1 MTPTRIKV
9 EKTALNGFCAK
20 PEKINIL
27 KNTTSTE
34 FACIP
39 DPSRVYK
46 NPTKSV
52 AKQPKKVTK
61 RKQFFGSDKYKG
73 QNYMESIAQ
82 TRPNPKQGIKIVQN
96 AEESP
101 RRHLDS
107 AQTRSLITS

>member
-52 AKQPKKVTK
+52 AK
-61 RKQFFGSDKYKG
+61 
-73 QNYMESIAQ
+73 
-82 TRPNPKQGIKIVQN
+82 
-96 AEESP
+96 
-101 RRHLDS
+101 
-107 AQTRSLITS
+107 